1 MGERKVELK
10 NPVLVR
16 IAPREVA
23 AEILFST
30 HEPDTTEG
38 ETGTETNTSELTL
51 YHLTTAGPA
60 DVLSFEY
67 FTTKSDVECT
77 ATTEATYAA
86 VEDSLHEGYYP
97 IHVETT
103 ASDGGC
109 AKVYWDRAEGEPPE
123 DLSTTREEKTYRW
136 GGSTYR

>member
-1 MGERKVELK
+1 MLARQALV
-10 NPVLVR
+10 VLSLWLV
-16 IAPREVA
+16 AGSAAAAEREVLIWGGSA
-23 AEILFST
+23 KPE
-30 HEPDTTEG
+30 E
-38 ETGTETNTSELTL
+38 ELTL

-109 AKVYWDRAEGEPPE
+109 AKIYWDRAEGEPPG
-123 DLSTTREEKTYRW
+123 DLGTTREEKTYRW